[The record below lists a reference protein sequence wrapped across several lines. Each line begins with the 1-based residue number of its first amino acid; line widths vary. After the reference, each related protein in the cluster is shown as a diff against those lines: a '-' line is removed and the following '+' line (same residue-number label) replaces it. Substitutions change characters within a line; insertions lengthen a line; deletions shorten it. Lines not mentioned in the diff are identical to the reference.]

1 MTLNPAMALTLAQHL
16 RHKHTNKDRL
26 AELELTYIR
35 VRSDSCKSS
44 DKHENCQIRHPSDS

>member
-1 MTLNPAMALTLAQHL
+1 MTLNPIMALTLAQHL
-16 RHKHTNKDRL
+16 MHKHTNRDRL

-44 DKHENCQIRHPSDS
+44 DKHENRQIWHPFDF